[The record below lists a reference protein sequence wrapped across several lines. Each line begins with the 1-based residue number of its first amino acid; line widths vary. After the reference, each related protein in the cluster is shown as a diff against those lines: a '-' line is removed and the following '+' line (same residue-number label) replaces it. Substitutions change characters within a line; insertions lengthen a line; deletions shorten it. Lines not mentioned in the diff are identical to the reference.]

1 MILYHVRVDNT
12 VMFFSVDP
20 PTRNNLGPRCI
31 SMAEDP
37 PTRNILGLHPISM
50 AEDPCDPCD
59 RYIDRDR
66 CDVRLLA
73 ESINIVSL

>member
-1 MILYHVRVDNT
+1 MSNMILYRVRVDNT
-12 VMFFSVDP
+12 LTFFSV
-20 PTRNNLGPRCI
+20 
-31 SMAEDP
+31 DP